1 LSVQAFSIVIEYVAM
16 KKSVLAA
23 LLLVLIISI
32 VVFDVMGYLTLSY
45 FQTVRTDL
53 VLAVEA
59 APWTFRAGFFLVYI
73 VVTALSIPGA
83 TVMTLAAGAL
93 FGFKWGLFLVSFA
106 SSIGATF
113 AFVIARFFLG
123 DWIQKRFADQLIRV
137 IEGVER
143 EGNYYLFGL
152 RMVPLVP
159 FFAVNSVMGLTRMRL
174 IPFYVVSQIG
184 MLAGT
189 GVYVFAGSSIG
200 NLNSVADILNP
211 GLITAF
217 ALVGLFPFGARKFLD
232 WLGIKRM
239 SR

>member
-1 LSVQAFSIVIEYVAM
+1 M

-23 LLLVLIISI
+23 LLLIIIISI
-32 VVFDVMGYLTLSY
+32 VVFDVTGYLTLSY
-45 FQTVRTDL
+45 FQSIRMDL
-53 VLAVEA
+53 VSAVES

-73 VVTALSIPGA
+73 VVAAFSIPGA

-137 IEGVER
+137 NEGVER

-232 WLGIKRM
+232 WLGVKRM